1 MSCVQ
6 REYKVCRITPTK
18 ACVAVLTKSVKY
30 VDKVPSPPAR
40 VMRERTS
47 IWEYIMAVV
56 ACAVF
61 PAIVVSP
68 FSPVVDIDLL
78 IHGSWRI

>member
-6 REYKVCRITPTK
+6 RDYKVCSITPTK
-18 ACVAVLTKSVKY
+18 ACVAVLTKSVEH

-47 IWEYIMAVV
+47 IWEYVMAAV
-56 ACAVF
+56 ASAVF
-61 PAIVVSP
+61 PATVVSP

>member
-6 REYKVCRITPTK
+6 RECKVCSITPTK
-18 ACVAVLTKSVKY
+18 ACGAVLTKSVKH
-30 VDKVPSPPAR
+30 VDKILSPPAR
-40 VMRERTS
+40 VMRERMS

-61 PAIVVSP
+61 PGTAVSP